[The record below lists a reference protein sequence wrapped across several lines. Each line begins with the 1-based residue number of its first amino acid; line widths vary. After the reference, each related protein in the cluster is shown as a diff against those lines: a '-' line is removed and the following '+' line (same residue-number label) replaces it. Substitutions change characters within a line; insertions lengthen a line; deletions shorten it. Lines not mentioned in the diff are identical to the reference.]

1 MSYDQDDIF
10 IEELNP
16 KLPDLEEEI
25 AKMSQQ
31 NNEVEDDFD
40 TVDEIEVDGIE
51 DEEENYLF

>member
-10 IEELNP
+10 IEGLNP